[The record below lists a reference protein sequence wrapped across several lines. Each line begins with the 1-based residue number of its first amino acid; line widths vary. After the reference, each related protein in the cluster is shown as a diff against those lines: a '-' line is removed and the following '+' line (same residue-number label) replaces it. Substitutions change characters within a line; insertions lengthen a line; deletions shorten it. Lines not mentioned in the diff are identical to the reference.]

1 MGVVLDTSVLIAAER
16 RRLDMPA
23 FLESLGETSV
33 AMAAITA
40 AELLYGV
47 ERATGTRRKAR
58 RAAFVEALLE
68 VVPAVPFGLTEA
80 RHHAT
85 LWANLTKRGTVI
97 GPHDLL
103 VAATALANDLA
114 VATLNRREFERVPGL
129 ELVPIDTFQIPSED

>member
-1 MGVVLDTSVLIAAER
+1 MLI
-16 RRLDMPA
+16 
-23 FLESLGETSV
+23 
-33 AMAAITA
+33 A

-85 LWANLTKRGTVI
+85 LWAALTKRGTVI
-97 GPHDLL
+97 GPHALL